1 MQQEPYYDDEID
13 LREIIQTLLKGW
25 KVILLLTLLAGAIAF
40 GISKLET
47 PVYEASATVSIDQ
60 MALSLSANPASILL
74 GGEMRQAVA
83 EVLDS
88 SARSLPLPGIVND
101 KTDQTLFIITTQS
114 TDAQFAAE
122 VANAWAE
129 TGVIYFAERA
139 SSAALLEYAHKL
151 FTEADQAFLDYLENN
166 NLSDMAWGELVWLTG
181 IGNEQALPPERI
193 LPKLTRQERL
203 DLTALMQA
211 RVAAE
216 GNYTELAMQAAELQS
231 AFYLNPPVILDYAE
245 TPATPVS
252 PKTLINTAL
261 GISLGLM
268 LGVFW
273 VFIAGCG
280 GRIVI

>member
-1 MQQEPYYDDEID
+1 M
-13 LREIIQTLLKGW
+13 
-25 KVILLLTLLAGAIAF
+25 
-40 GISKLET
+40 
-47 PVYEASATVSIDQ
+47 
-60 MALSLSANPASILL
+60 
-74 GGEMRQAVA
+74 
-83 EVLDS
+83 
-88 SARSLPLPGIVND
+88 
-101 KTDQTLFIITTQS
+101 
-114 TDAQFAAE
+114 
-122 VANAWAE
+122 
-129 TGVIYFAERA
+129 IYFAERA

-268 LGVFW
+268 LGVF
-273 VFIAGCG
+273 
-280 GRIVI
+280 